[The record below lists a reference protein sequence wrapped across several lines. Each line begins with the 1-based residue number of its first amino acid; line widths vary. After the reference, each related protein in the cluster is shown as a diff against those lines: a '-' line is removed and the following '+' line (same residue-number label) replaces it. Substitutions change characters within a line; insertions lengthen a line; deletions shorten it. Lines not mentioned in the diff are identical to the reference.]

1 MKSFLRVILRIP
13 LLSGLLAVIVVTGY
27 SQNRII
33 ASGNWSSPSIWQSGN
48 IANNVNS
55 DVVMNDNLSGTGI
68 VVVDGN
74 RGVGTMNVG
83 DGNELLV
90 NSGRTLTL
98 GNNGHA
104 DDLYIGHGSVV
115 TVNGSINIYD
125 DLIIDANDAA
135 VLTVNGTVTVRGDI
149 ILNDGARLTVNGT
162 GSVSVS
168 GDIVYS
174 SGNADLINNGT
185 IAVSD
190 DIVVDGDNGNTLTN
204 NGTLAFID
212 INLDDGNFTFR
223 NSGTINQSGNF
234 LNVDSGSAFHNLTNG
249 TWNFSG
255 TQIGGVRLFAANYP
269 NTFNYSR
276 SGNQEIIIPQDAY
289 AHLVLSNS
297 GAKSTGLLS
306 SLDIIGNWTRTG
318 SATFAAGFLSAV
330 SFNGSVPQ
338 SISGVGGETF
348 SSLIIGNS
356 SAISPQL
363 STNEDITVDFSMHMD
378 DGNFDLNGRTL
389 LLGTGTW
396 LTPGSLTYNSGW
408 LYDGKLMRWISDN
421 TINMG
426 SDAGLF
432 PMGTA
437 SDYRPF
443 FIGKNDAGG
452 SEGFITV
459 SHTDPGG
466 TTDVNFTDNTIPVS
480 GSTVSLQLRH
490 NATWLVAATGFSGG
504 SFSVGA
510 GGTGFYIGALPEVRL
525 TRAAN
530 ASGIGTATATT
541 GSLTNVLANRAAL
554 TYSQLSN
561 NFYLASTNRINSPLP
576 ITLAYFRA
584 TLRNGQV
591 ICSWK
596 TRQEKNNDY
605 FIVQKT
611 TDFETFY
618 ELERIEGGGNSKEE
632 MTYQFV
638 DSSPL
643 PGRSYYRLKQTD
655 YDGKFTYS
663 DPVMIE
669 YDASSALALDT
680 YPNPF
685 KGGLLTVQ
693 LKGEVDGQAIPVYLF
708 DLRGNQLMEISVG
721 QTLPGTFQTQ
731 VEFLKDL
738 APGVYIMKAGPTLQL
753 TKKIVVQ

>member
-1 MKSFLRVILRIP
+1 MKSFLRVIFRIA
-13 LLSGLLAVIVVTGY
+13 LLSGLLAVMAVTGY

-33 ASGNWSSPSIWQSGN
+33 ASGNWSSASIWQSGN
-48 IANNVNS
+48 IANNINHQVI
-55 DVVMNDNLSGTGI
+55 MNDNLGGTGV

-74 RGVGTMNVG
+74 RGVGTINVG

-90 NSGRTLTL
+90 SSGRTLTL

-104 DDLYIGHGSVV
+104 DDLYIGDGSIV
-115 TVNGSINIYD
+115 TVDGSINIYD

-149 ILNDGARLTVNGT
+149 TLNDGASLTVNGT
-162 GSVSVS
+162 GTVSVL

-174 SGNADLINNGT
+174 SGDADLINNGT
-185 IAVSD
+185 ITVSD
-190 DIVVDGDNGNTLTN
+190 DIVVGGDNGNTLTN
-204 NGTLAFID
+204 NGTLGFID
-212 INLDDGNFTFR
+212 INLNDGNFTFR

-234 LNVDSGSAFHNLTNG
+234 LNVDSGSAFHNQTNG

-255 TQIGGVRLFAANYP
+255 TQTDGVRLFAANYP

-276 SGNQEIIIPQDAY
+276 GGSQVIITPQDAY
-289 AHLVLSNS
+289 THLVLSNS
-297 GAKSTGLLS
+297 GTKSTGILS
-306 SLDIIGNWTRTG
+306 SVNIIGNWTRTG
-318 SATFAAGFLSAV
+318 SATFAAGSPSEV

-363 STNEDITVDFSMHMD
+363 STNEDITVGISLRMD
-378 DGNFDLNGRTL
+378 DGNFDLNGRTMF
-389 LLGTGTW
+389 LGTSSAA
-396 LTPGSLTYNSGW
+396 PGSLTYNSGW
-408 LYDGKLMRWISDN
+408 LYDGKLMRYISNN
-421 TINMG
+421 TITMG

-437 SDYRPF
+437 TDYRPF
-443 FIGKNDAGG
+443 FIGKNNVAGSGG
-452 SEGFITV
+452 SITV

-480 GSTVSLQLRH
+480 ASTVSLQLRH
-490 NATWLVAATGFSGG
+490 NATWLVAATGFSAG

-510 GGTGFYIGALPEVRL
+510 GGTGFYVGALPEVRL

-541 GSLTNVLANRAAL
+541 GSLTNFLANRSAL
-554 TYSQLSN
+554 TYNQLSN
-561 NFYLASTNRINSPLP
+561 NFYLASTNPTNSPLP

-596 TRQEKNNDY
+596 TLQEKNNDS
-605 FIVQKT
+605 FLVQKT

-638 DSSPL
+638 DPSPL

-669 YDASSALALDT
+669 YDGSTALALNT

-693 LKGEVDGQAIPVYLF
+693 LKGEVDTQAIRVYLF

-731 VEFLKDL
+731 VEFMEGL
-738 APGVYIMKAGPTLQL
+738 APGIYIMKAGPTLQL